1 MTIAV
6 NENCHYDDIEWSAAQ
21 SRLTRLLR
29 ILLSF
34 VSFLKEEFLEFRRL
48 EHFIHGVLTIC

>member
-1 MTIAV
+1 MKLSIMTI
-6 NENCHYDDIEWSAAQ
+6 SSGLQ
-21 SRLTRLLR
+21 LSRLTRLLR